1 LAEDT
6 GYDVYCSSADVR
18 DYDALQKEV
27 ARCAPDYVVHLAGI
41 SSTQCSDAKV
51 LMDVNVTGTVNV
63 LRALVETGVTPHKVL
78 VPSSVLVYGAN
89 PVSPVVET
97 APLVPMN
104 EYTRSKVLME
114 RAASEFKDKLR
125 IVIARPFNYT
135 GCGQADTF
143 LIPKL
148 VQHFA
153 KKTEAIDVGN
163 LDVER
168 EFNDVRDVCHVYL
181 QLLGCESPADCV
193 INVCSGKSHKITTV
207 IDTLSELTGHVPTIN
222 VNENLVRQND
232 IKHLSGSVDKLRSLI
247 PCSPESSLKSLLTWM
262 LQAP

>member
-1 LAEDT
+1 MHPHILQKYFCVFEAVDPSKPNVAQLPWGEVSTVEDAPPRSTATHTHFDRARGFTGRHFQKFAEDT

-18 DYDALQKEV
+18 DYNELQKEV

-41 SSTQCSDAKV
+41 STTQCSDAKV
-51 LMDVNVTGTVNV
+51 LMDVNVTGIVNV
-63 LRALVETGVTPHKVL
+63 LRAPVETGVTPHNVL

-89 PVSPVVET
+89 PESPVVET

-114 RAASEFKDKLR
+114 RAGSEFKDKLR

-135 GCGQADTF
+135 GCRQADTF

-153 KKTEAIDVGN
+153 KKTEAIDAGN
-163 LDVER
+163 LDVEVNSTTSGT
-168 EFNDVRDVCHVYL
+168 FATCT
-181 QLLGCESPADCV
+181 
-193 INVCSGKSHKITTV
+193 CSC
-207 IDTLSELTGHVPTIN
+207 LN
-222 VNENLVRQND
+222 ARRRQ
-232 IKHLSGSVDKLRSLI
+232 
-247 PCSPESSLKSLLTWM
+247 T
-262 LQAP
+262 A